1 MSQQERGFLKKLWNK
16 LYFEADKF
24 VNDPEANKLAEQFE
38 KKEKKSEPVSTDQ
51 KKVVENL
58 DTENTTV
65 EKGDPDKFSASRLL
79 GKVWDVLKKGATLLF
94 VPILC
99 IGLASLVANEMI
111 IYAPPVRILFF
122 VFTFGLCYISSFYL
136 VLVSFIFVLKMG
148 YSYYVNNMT
157 DGPKRDIMP
166 TMFGI
171 LPITT
176 YQPTSGFQSFIL
188 SPFRYQKTEEGATKL
203 KEIMNNYWNQ
213 LLESFPGLQ
222 QINKM
227 PQVIQNLKEA
237 KEKIDHM
244 HDVKSSPTDLN
255 ITKNKTGDSTGSVAV
270 AEAQS

>member
-1 MSQQERGFLKKLWNK
+1 MSQQERSFLKKLWNK
-16 LYFEADKF
+16 IYFEADKF
-24 VNDPEANKLAEQFE
+24 VNDPEANKMAEQIE
-38 KKEKKSEPVSTDQ
+38 KKEPEKEIIQPNKL
-51 KKVVENL
+51 VENL
-58 DTENTTV
+58 DTENPTDDK
-65 EKGDPDKFSASRLL
+65 ENPDRFSISRLL
-79 GKVWDVLKKGATLLF
+79 GKIWDVLKKGVTLLMI
-94 VPILC
+94 PMLC
-99 IGLASLVANEMI
+99 IALASLVANEMI
-111 IYAPPVRILFF
+111 MYAPPVRILFF

-136 VLVSFIFVLKMG
+136 GLVTFIYILKAG

-203 KEIMNNYWNQ
+203 KEIMNTYWDQ

-227 PQVIQNLKEA
+227 PQVVQNLKEA

-255 ITKNKTGDSTGSVAV
+255 ITKNK
-270 AEAQS
+270 EASETSSADKK